1 MIGLADVPALKALI
15 DDFVGLMN
23 DVRALLP

>member
-15 DDFVGLMN
+15 DDLVGLLN
-23 DVRALLP
+23 DVRALLA